1 MSVLAVIPAR
11 MESTRLP
18 GKVLMDILGAPM
30 ILHVLDRVRKAKL
43 VDKVIV
49 ATDSYQVQSVVTE
62 NGGTA
67 VLTRPDHSCGTDR
80 IAEVAEGQPEFDT
93 VVNIQADQP
102 MIHPEAIDA
111 LIQGHRDADQ
121 DTPMATLVTKL
132 HHPQQLNDPNTVKV
146 VFNRFGHAIYFSR
159 SPIPFRM
166 GTQGPSY
173 YKHVG
178 VYLFQRPFLLG
189 FRDLPASALEAS
201 ERLEQL
207 RVIECGEKIRVIKTP
222 HECPSVEN
230 QADLDYVRER
240 MRVGGTGTQQ

>member
-30 ILHVLDRVRKAKL
+30 ILHVLDRVNKAKL

-49 ATDSYQVQSVVTE
+49 ATDSYQVQSIVTE

-67 VLTRPDHSCGTDR
+67 VLTRPDHTCGTDR
-80 IAEVAEGQPEFDT
+80 IAEVAEGQPEFD
-93 VVNIQADQP
+93 VIINVQADQP
-102 MIHPEAIDA
+102 MIHPEAIDG
-111 LIQGHRDADQ
+111 LIQGFQDSGS
-121 DTPMATLVTKL
+121 DTPMATLVTKI
-132 HHPQQLNDPNTVKV
+132 HQAQQLNDPNTVKV

-159 SPIPFRM
+159 SPIPYRV
-166 GTQGPSY
+166 GASGPSY

-178 VYLFQRPFLLG
+178 VYLFQRDFLLG
-189 FRDLPASALEAS
+189 FRDLPPSALENS
-201 ERLEQL
+201 EKLEQL
-207 RVIECGEKIRVIKTP
+207 RVIESGQNIRVIKTP

-230 QADLDYVRER
+230 EADLNYVRER
-240 MRVGGTGTQQ
+240 MRVGGQSVQQ

>member
-11 MESTRLP
+11 MDSTRLA

-49 ATDSYQVQSVVTE
+49 ATDSYQIQSTVTE

-67 VLTRPDHSCGTDR
+67 VLTRPDHPCGTDR
-80 IAEVAEGQPEFDT
+80 IAEVADGQPEFDI
-93 VVNIQADQP
+93 VVNVQADQP
-102 MIHPEAIDA
+102 MIHPEAIDG
-111 LIQGHRDADQ
+111 LIQGHRDSGA
-121 DTPMATLVTKL
+121 DTPMATLVTKI
-132 HHPQQLNDPNTVKV
+132 HQAGHLNDPNVVKV
-146 VFNRFGHAIYFSR
+146 VFNRHGHAIYFSR
-159 SPIPFRM
+159 SPIPYRV
-166 GTQGPSY
+166 GPQGPSY

-178 VYLFQRPFLLG
+178 VYLFQRDFLLG
-189 FRDLPASALEAS
+189 FRDLPASALENS

-240 MRVGGTGTQQ
+240 MRISGMEAKK